1 MSKTHLVIPDTQVR
15 DGVNTDHIEAAGR
28 LIIDRK
34 PDVIVIIGDWW
45 DFPSLSTHTPS
56 QKLAYDHRTY
66 SKDLQSGI
74 RAMELLL
81 RPMELYNERQRR
93 NKKRPYKPLLV
104 FTVGNHCY
112 RVDRLL
118 EQNTVLAGVLPRCED
133 YLADKGFIVVPYKQ
147 KTIID
152 GVTYCHLCPQ
162 TKSAGAVE
170 RAHLI
175 MQKRNASWTV
185 GHSQMLDYFVSPH
198 EPRLQCIIAGAFYTH
213 DEGYKEGSNDHFRGL
228 VYKTNVK
235 AGTYDPQFISV
246 DGLMEMY

>member
-1 MSKTHLVIPDTQVR
+1 MKSHLFIPDTQVR
-15 DGVNTDHIEAAGR
+15 DGVNTDHIAAAGK
-28 LIIDRK
+28 LMIDRK
-34 PDVIVIIGDWW
+34 PDVVVFIGDHW

-66 SKDLQSGI
+66 SKDLQAGI
-74 RAMELLL
+74 RAMEAFL
-81 RPMELYNERQRR
+81 RPMEEYNERQRR
-93 NKKRPYKPLLV
+93 NKKRPYRPLLV
-104 FTVGNHCY
+104 FTCGNHEY

-118 EQNTVLAGVLPRCED
+118 EQNTVLAGILPRCED

-147 KTIID
+147 KTVID

-175 MQKRNASWTV
+175 LQKRNSSWTV

-213 DEGYKEGSNDHFRGL
+213 DEGYKVGSNDHFRGL

-235 AGTYDPQFISV
+235 NGTYDPQFISI
-246 DGLMEMY
+246 DGLLEMY